1 MIDLNELSEECLKIA
16 EKRDESGGPKS
27 DTMTCIK
34 HAAGEV
40 IEAGIA
46 YNHYSEISNLIVN
59 PDETDIEKKWE
70 GFDEYDACEESYQES
85 KCEFES
91 ELADVIIC
99 ILIAAAQNKIDIE
112 SALNKCIEKNRKRAE
127 GMGDK
132 L

>member
-1 MIDLNELSEECLKIA
+1 MIDLNKLSEECLKIA

-40 IEAGIA
+40 VEAGIA
-46 YNHYSEISNLIVN
+46 YNAYSGMKNLAVDIN
-59 PDETDIEKKWE
+59 EKDIEKRWE
-70 GFDEYDACEESYQES
+70 GFDEPDACEESYQEI

-99 ILIAAAQNKIDIE
+99 ILIAASQNKIDIE
-112 SALNKCIEKNRKRAE
+112 NALNKCIEKNRKRAE
-127 GMGDK
+127 GVGDK